1 MVDDAPMEPETGIT
15 ADPMSVEDSKKGVS
29 NWTLCS
35 FSTSVQMFDYFY
47 KLLHNWTPNLN
58 LNKYEQMVL
67 LELLKK
73 GHLEA
78 ERKIGK
84 WVKAFQVCFHPLYKS
99 RCFFLVRE
107 DDSVEDFSFRKC
119 VDHILPLPEN
129 MQIKHDVNRAL
140 RGKGGGRGGRGR
152 GRGGK
157 N

>member
-15 ADPMSVEDSKKGVS
+15 ADPMSVEDSEKGVS

-78 ERKIGK
+78 
-84 WVKAFQVCFHPLYKS
+84 
-99 RCFFLVRE
+99 
-107 DDSVEDFSFRKC
+107 
-119 VDHILPLPEN
+119 
-129 MQIKHDVNRAL
+129 
-140 RGKGGGRGGRGR
+140 
-152 GRGGK
+152 
-157 N
+157 